1 MLQYW
6 NGSKDKDKD
15 TEDLEELAIYKEEEE
30 DFWIYNI
37 DERHTPIRVE
47 NKYFWVYIAIELT
60 EKSILDV
67 YLSFRAE
74 RNTFYSREISFET
87 HW

>member
-15 TEDLEELAIYKEEEE
+15 TEELEELAIYKEEEEE

-37 DERHTPIRVE
+37 DERHT
-47 NKYFWVYIAIELT
+47 NKSW
-60 EKSILDV
+60 K
-67 YLSFRAE
+67 
-74 RNTFYSREISFET
+74 
-87 HW
+87 

>member
-15 TEDLEELAIYKEEEE
+15 TEELEELAIYKEEEE

-37 DERHTPIRVE
+37 DERHT
-47 NKYFWVYIAIELT
+47 NKSW
-60 EKSILDV
+60 K
-67 YLSFRAE
+67 
-74 RNTFYSREISFET
+74 
-87 HW
+87 